1 MKTTKDILTDAKV
14 AAIKPGPKPRKYS
27 DYGRLYLHV
36 STAGSKVWKWAY
48 RFDGKDRVYNDIG
61 RFPAVKVEHARARR
75 AELETLVEAGIDP
88 IEHDKATALAAEQAL
103 AEQHADNTL
112 WPVVLEW
119 LADAAKQRK
128 WSDYYRLQ
136 AERFLT
142 KYVKDG
148 LGAMPVAEIEV
159 DHVYKLLKSVASRDG
174 ANSLIG
180 EVKEDGAPHIAIRL
194 RGHLAGVFQHAVL
207 TRRASSNPVTAFKS
221 GAAINRPPTRNNV
234 ALDPPDLAVLL
245 RRIDAG
251 GGSRMTRIGLL
262 LILLTFVRTVELRK
276 ATWSE
281 FDFDN
286 AVWNI
291 PAGRMKMRKPHTV
304 PLSAQAVLLLR
315 ELRNICPPTKSGW
328 LFPNTKGD
336 KAKAVVQSGGKLT
349 DTCMDANT
357 FNRALKRLGFAGKE
371 GLGFTCHGARGTAN
385 TLLSEMGF
393 SDKAIDR
400 QLAHQERNAVRRA
413 YDRSKHLAYRTDM
426 MQRWADALDELRE
439 NPNLTPSATNGA

>member
-1 MKTTKDILTDAKV
+1 MKTDKGKKLLTDALV
-14 AAIKPGPKPRKYS
+14 AGIKPGPTPRKYG
-27 DYGRLYLHV
+27 DYGRLYVHV

-48 RFDGKDRVYNDIG
+48 TFGGKERVYNDIG
-61 RFPAVKVEHARARR
+61 KFPAVTVEAARTKRV
-75 AELETLVEAGIDP
+75 ELEKLVEAGIDP
-88 IEHDKATALAAEQAL
+88 IEHDKAKALAEEQAL
-103 AEQHADNTL
+103 AEQQVDDTL

-119 LADAAKQRK
+119 LVDTAKQKK
-128 WSDYYRLQ
+128 WSEYYRLQ

-148 LGAMPVAEIEV
+148 IGAMPVHEIEV
-159 DHVYKLLKSVASRDG
+159 DHVYKLLKSVASRNG
-174 ANSLIG
+174 ANGEIG
-180 EVKEDGAPHIAIRL
+180 EVKQDGAPHIAIRL

-207 TRRASSNPVTAFKS
+207 TKRAASNPVTAFKS
-221 GAAINRPPTRNNV
+221 GAAINVPPTRNNV

-276 ATWSE
+276 ATWHE
-281 FDFDN
+281 FDFEH

-304 PLSAQAVLLLR
+304 PLSKQAVLLLR
-315 ELRNICPPTKSGW
+315 ELRNICPPSKSGW

-336 KAKAVVQSGGKLT
+336 KARAVVKSGGKIA

-357 FNRALKRLGFAGKE
+357 FNRALKRLGFAGKD

-385 TLLSEMGF
+385 TLLSEMGYQ
-393 SDKAIDR
+393 DKVIDR

-413 YDRSKHLAYRTDM
+413 YDRSKHLRDRTDM
-426 MQRWADALDELRE
+426 MQRWADALDELRV
-439 NPNLTPSATNGA
+439 NP

>member
-1 MKTTKDILTDAKV
+1 MKTDKGNKLLTDAFV
-14 AAIKPGPKPRKYS
+14 AELKPGPKPRKYG

-48 RFDGKDRVYNDIG
+48 RFDGKDRVYNEIG
-61 RFPAVKVEHARARR
+61 RFPAVKVEDARAKR
-75 AELETLVEAGIDP
+75 AELEKLVEVGIDP
-88 IEHDKATALAAEQAL
+88 VEYDKAQAAAAEQAL
-103 AEQHADNTL
+103 VEQAKDDTL
-112 WPVVLEW
+112 WPVVVEW
-119 LADAAKQRK
+119 LADTAKQRK

-148 LGAMPVAEIEV
+148 LGAMPVHEIEV
-159 DHVYKLLKSVASRDG
+159 DHVYKLLKSVANRNG
-174 ANSLIG
+174 ANGQIG
-180 EVKEDGAPHIAIRL
+180 EVKADGAPHIAIRL

-207 TRRASSNPVTAFKS
+207 TKRATFNPVTAFKS
-221 GAAINRPPTRNNV
+221 GAAISKPPTRNNV

-276 ATWSE
+276 ATWHE
-281 FDFDN
+281 FDFEN
-286 AVWNI
+286 AVWHI

-304 PLSAQAVLLLR
+304 PLSKQAIALLR
-315 ELRNICPPTKSGW
+315 ELKNICPYTKSGW
-328 LFPNTKGD
+328 LFPNTKGEL
-336 KAKAVVQSGGKLT
+336 ARAVVKSQGKIA
-349 DTCMDANT
+349 DTYMSADT
-357 FNRALKRLGFAGKE
+357 FNRALARLGFAGKE

-400 QLAHQERNAVRRA
+400 QLAHQEKNAVRRA

-426 MQRWADALDELRE
+426 MQRWADALDELRV
-439 NPNLTPSATNGA
+439 NP